1 VSTEVNDECHIRSR
15 ISDEANHRDHRRVG
29 GLMMVYMMT
38 PKRKPQK
45 QSRWKLILTVTIVV
59 VLMLFA
65 WMQEKSTA
73 QQTNKQSEL
82 FDLSLLWK
90 WSNELLLDGATEG
103 EWNLRWDT
111 TLSQVSFQQLTE
123 QFFKDT
129 KGSPL
134 PKNIRHNG
142 ATVDGIGVIKGSHLK
157 LSSTEQLDDRNTTII
172 LLQIEQGSI
181 ERLES
186 MKTYVNQLHNLII
199 DHDPQAQLSMKV
211 FGTAK
216 NNQSLKT
223 LQNLSISKIV
233 EQYEDTGTKSST
245 LFTNSIQTSKWVDNG
260 KMANLQLSEH
270 HSSIDNEV
278 TITLAIPLISGE
290 FGEIMVENSTN

>member
-1 VSTEVNDECHIRSR
+1 
-15 ISDEANHRDHRRVG
+15 
-29 GLMMVYMMT
+29 MMA
-38 PKRKPQK
+38 PKSKPQK

-73 QQTNKQSEL
+73 QQTNLQAEL
-82 FDLSLLWK
+82 SDLSLLWK
-90 WSNELLLDGATEG
+90 WSDELLLDGATEG

-111 TLSQVSFQQLTE
+111 SLSQASFQQLTE
-123 QFFKDT
+123 QFFKGN
-129 KGSPL
+129 KGEPL

-142 ATVDGIGVIKGSHLK
+142 ATIDGLGALQGSHLQ
-157 LSSTEQLDDRNTTII
+157 LSLIEQANDINTSII
-172 LLQIEQGSI
+172 LLRIEQGNI
-181 ERLES
+181 DRLES
-186 MKTYVNQLHNLII
+186 MKSYVHQLHTLITVQ
-199 DHDPQAQLSMKV
+199 DPQAQLSMKV

-216 NNQSLKT
+216 NDESLKT

-245 LFTNSIQTSKWVDNG
+245 LFTNSVQTSRWVNNG

-290 FGEIMVENSTN
+290 FGEIMVEN